1 MTKTFD
7 CERQDALTVRDAQE
21 VKCFRLCL
29 EAHMNLFLSIV
40 APFYGLTRAEEVL
53 GRALRSMPRDRFLVS
68 TTVGR

>member
-29 EAHMNLFLSIV
+29 K
-40 APFYGLTRAEEVL
+40 APCRGIDFW
-53 GRALRSMPRDRFLVS
+53 
-68 TTVGR
+68 